1 MNDNELNNLIEK
13 YKNGTCSDD
22 EKKSLD
28 AYLNS
33 FQTSNLIWNEKEL
46 GKEKLVRDEIF
57 EKIENRLAAIDR
69 IQHKQFSK
77 SSYIIKIAASSV
89 LLFVLGY
96 FVFNLIDTK
105 KENNVAE
112 IKWHEKTTR
121 IGEKST
127 ITFLDGT
134 KITLNADSKLKYSN
148 MSIEGKREVYLDGEA
163 YFEVSPNKELPF
175 IVHSGGL
182 STKVLGTKFNVK
194 AFDAENEIVVSLVE
208 GRVTI
213 NSNSNEKTLSSKQQ
227 LTYDTKTGKEKI
239 SSFNFEEVIGWKEN
253 VLVFNNVSLEKALV
267 KIERAYGVKFE
278 LTDESIKRL
287 RINANFEN
295 ESLWTIVKVIKSA
308 TKLEYMT
315 ISDNDTVSKIIFYR
329 KK

>member
-1 MNDNELNNLIEK
+1 
-13 YKNGTCSDD
+13 
-22 EKKSLD
+22 
-28 AYLNS
+28 
-33 FQTSNLIWNEKEL
+33 
-46 GKEKLVRDEIF
+46 
-57 EKIENRLAAIDR
+57 
-69 IQHKQFSK
+69 
-77 SSYIIKIAASSV
+77 
-89 LLFVLGY
+89 
-96 FVFNLIDTK
+96 
-105 KENNVAE
+105 
-112 IKWHEKTTR
+112 
-121 IGEKST
+121 
-127 ITFLDGT
+127 
-134 KITLNADSKLKYSN
+134 
-148 MSIEGKREVYLDGEA
+148 
-163 YFEVSPNKELPF
+163 
-175 IVHSGGL
+175 
-182 STKVLGTKFNVK
+182 
-194 AFDAENEIVVSLVE
+194 
-208 GRVTI
+208 
-213 NSNSNEKTLSSKQQ
+213 LSSKQQ

>member
-13 YKNGTCSDD
+13 YKNGTCSDE

-46 GKEKLVRDEIF
+46 GNEKLVRDEIF
-57 EKIENRLAAIDR
+57 EKIESRIAAIDK
-69 IQHKQFSK
+69 IQHKKFSK
-77 SSYIIKIAASSV
+77 SSYIIKIAASFV
-89 LLFVLGY
+89 LLFILGY
-96 FVFNLIDTK
+96 SVFNLIDTK

-194 AFDAENEIVVSLVE
+194 AFEGENEIVVSLVE

-213 NSNSNEKTLSSKQQ
+213 NANNNEKTLSSKQQ